1 MMFAGKLLNQV
12 LLTVIMMVITMIVTT
27 SLGMSS
33 VQASPVETFEFQD
46 EVTKVRFQA
55 LSKELRCPKCQ
66 NQNLSGS
73 NSPIAKDLR
82 RELHRMIEEGQDN
95 DGIKAFMVKRYGNF
109 VLYRPPVDKNT
120 LLLWGSPIILFALA
134 LLFVVFLRAGQ
145 KRQAKAQPL
154 SDAEKTQL
162 SNLLNRYR

>member
-1 MMFAGKLLNQV
+1 MFKAISQLALLVSV
-12 LLTVIMMVITMIVTT
+12 LLYSLQVHAVIETYEFSNNDHKSRYYTMI
-27 SLGMSS
+27 
-33 VQASPVETFEFQD
+33 D
-46 EVTKVRFQA
+46 
-55 LSKELRCPKCQ
+55 ELRCPKCQ